1 MLQLW
6 SWVFMTGVRSSL
18 YSFWRLYLNSLIFHF
33 FPPLQSAVWSLALR
47 PLLLLWVIRSWRT
60 SAIEIR
66 QLGVVFL
73 SFYLSFI
80 ISFLNT
86 LPYGFHGWSTW
97 FNWMLFLIKT
107 YSVRSPSH
115 RPPPSV
121 TSRPSSNSNKTLLF
135 TFTGIHHLTCRY
147 LSNLLLIP
155 TPPHSLRSSSGLHPP
170 PSSSSPWKVKPFS
183 RFTLWLCHSRPP
195 DLRSPDSLPLFK
207 SQTLKSYC

>member
-73 SFYLSFI
+73 SFHLSLI

-86 LPYGFHGWSTW
+86 LSYGLHGWSTW

-115 RPPPSV
+115 
-121 TSRPSSNSNKTLLF
+121 
-135 TFTGIHHLTCRY
+135 HHLRHITSILQQQQNSSFHIYRHPSPH
-147 LSNLLLIP
+147 LSIP
-155 TPPHSLRSSSGLHPP
+155 
-170 PSSSSPWKVKPFS
+170 V
-183 RFTLWLCHSRPP
+183 
-195 DLRSPDSLPLFK
+195 
-207 SQTLKSYC
+207 